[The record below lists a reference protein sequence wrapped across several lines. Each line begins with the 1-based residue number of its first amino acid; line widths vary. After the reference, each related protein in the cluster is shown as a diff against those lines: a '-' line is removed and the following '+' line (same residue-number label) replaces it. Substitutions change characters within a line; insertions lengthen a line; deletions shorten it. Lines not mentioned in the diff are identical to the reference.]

1 MTHRRPLFRLLL
13 FFSNNWQK
21 LKLSVSAGLKLG
33 SFVSQSTVYY
43 EIHDKQCSMLVIVAQ
58 RALPL
63 PEDTGSNQVKG
74 NFYILETIE
83 RIEKKKI
90 VKNEFGNSPRAKE

>member
-1 MTHRRPLFRLLL
+1 
-13 FFSNNWQK
+13 
-21 LKLSVSAGLKLG
+21 
-33 SFVSQSTVYY
+33 
-43 EIHDKQCSMLVIVAQ
+43 MLVIVAQ